1 MITLDA
7 GNVLLKPTQKKQVL
21 ARLKRA
27 IRLGDRIGEFFMTI
41 RMRRTGRHVEMTADV
56 RDRFGNFSMRTK
68 GQNWMDALH
77 EIVRNVF
84 REIHNHTVR
93 RAALSAV

>member
-27 IRLGDRIGEFFMTI
+27 IRLGDRIGDFVMKIT
-41 RMRRTGRHVEMTADV
+41 MRRTGKHVEMTADV
-56 RDRFGNFSMRTK
+56 KDRFGNFSMRSK
-68 GQNWMDALH
+68 GQNWIDALH
-77 EIVRNVF
+77 AIVREVF